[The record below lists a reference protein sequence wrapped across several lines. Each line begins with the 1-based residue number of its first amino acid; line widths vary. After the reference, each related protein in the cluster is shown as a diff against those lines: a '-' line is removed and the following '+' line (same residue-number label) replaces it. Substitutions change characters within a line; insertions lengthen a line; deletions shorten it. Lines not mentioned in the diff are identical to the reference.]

1 MKVLNIK
8 ISALPPENNSFW
20 MKLLLY
26 LCIPF
31 LLIFGI
37 LLLIGWGIYSGISS
51 IISAVKE
58 DFFGIKDK
66 TNVKTSKNILFEN
79 EQFKLKK
86 EDYLPD
92 KNSQEYKIFDDFCA
106 KSNKHL
112 DNDGYI
118 FYKLTDEKSATDL
131 NGAIISEFQED
142 IGNYIL
148 LQNLILEDN
157 QLKNQL
163 ISFNKNT
170 RKITVLAD
178 IKDFFWLE
186 FDSETKTINGYNH
199 KEQIEIAISE

>member
-1 MKVLNIK
+1 MKILNIK

-26 LCIPF
+26 LCVPF
-31 LLIFGI
+31 LFIFGI

-66 TNVKTSKNILFEN
+66 TNIKISKNILFEN

-92 KNSQEYKIFDDFCA
+92 ENSQEYKIFDDFCA
-106 KSNKHL
+106 KSNEYL
-112 DNDGYI
+112 DDGYI
-118 FYKLTDEKSATDL
+118 FYRLTDEKSATEL

-142 IGNYIL
+142 VGNYIL

-170 RKITVLAD
+170 GKITVLAD
-178 IKDFFWLE
+178 IKDFFWLD
-186 FDSETKTINGYNH
+186 FDSETKTINGYNN
-199 KEQIEIAISE
+199 KEQIEITISE

>member
-8 ISALPPENNSFW
+8 FSALPPENNSFW

-66 TNVKTSKNILFEN
+66 TNIKTSKNILFEN

-92 KNSQEYKIFDDFCA
+92 ENSQEYKIFNDFCA
-106 KSNKHL
+106 KSNEYL
-112 DNDGYI
+112 DDGYI

-163 ISFNKNT
+163 ISFNKT
-170 RKITVLAD
+170 LGKSR
-178 IKDFFWLE
+178 FWLT
-186 FDSETKTINGYNH
+186 SKTFFG
-199 KEQIEIAISE
+199 

>member
-1 MKVLNIK
+1 
-8 ISALPPENNSFW
+8 

-31 LLIFGI
+31 LFIFGI

-66 TNVKTSKNILFEN
+66 TNIKTSKNILFEN

-86 EDYLPD
+86 EDYFPD
-92 KNSQEYKIFDDFCA
+92 ENSQDYKIFNDFCA
-106 KSNKHL
+106 KLNEHFN

-148 LQNLILEDN
+148 LQSLILEDN

-163 ISFNKNT
+163 ISFDKNT
-170 RKITVLAD
+170 GKIMVLAD
-178 IKDFFWLE
+178 IKDFFWLD
-186 FDSETKTINGYNH
+186 FDSETKIINGYNN

>member
-1 MKVLNIK
+1 
-8 ISALPPENNSFW
+8 

-66 TNVKTSKNILFEN
+66 TNIKTSKNILFEN

-86 EDYLPD
+86 EDYFPD
-92 KNSQEYKIFDDFCA
+92 ENSQEYKIFDDFCA
-106 KSNKHL
+106 KSNEYL
-112 DNDGYI
+112 DDGYL
-118 FYKLTDEKSATDL
+118 FYKLTDKKSATDL
-131 NGAIISEFQED
+131 NRAIISEFQED
-142 IGNYIL
+142 LGDYIL

-163 ISFNKNT
+163 ISFDKNT
-170 RKITVLAD
+170 GKITVLTD
-178 IKDFFWLE
+178 IKDFFWLD
-186 FDSETKTINGYNH
+186 FDSETKIINGYNN

>member
-20 MKLLLY
+20 MRLLFY

-31 LLIFGI
+31 LFIFGI
-37 LLLIGWGIYSGISS
+37 LLLIGWGIYSGINS

-66 TNVKTSKNILFEN
+66 TNIKISKNILFEN

-92 KNSQEYKIFDDFCA
+92 ENSQEYKIFDDFCV
-106 KSNKHL
+106 KSNEYL
-112 DNDGYI
+112 DDGYL
-118 FYKLTDEKSATDL
+118 FYKLTDEKSTTDL

-170 RKITVLAD
+170 GEITVLAD
-178 IKDFFWLE
+178 IKDFFWLD
-186 FDSETKTINGYNH
+186 FDSETKTINGYNN
-199 KEQIEIAISE
+199 KEQIEITISE

>member
-8 ISALPPENNSFW
+8 ISALSPENNSFW
-20 MKLLLY
+20 MKLLFC

-31 LLIFGI
+31 LFIFVI
-37 LLLIGWGIYSGISS
+37 LLLIGWEIYSGISS

-66 TNVKTSKNILFEN
+66 TNIKTSKNILFEN

-92 KNSQEYKIFDDFCA
+92 ENSQEYKIFNDFCV
-106 KSNKHL
+106 KSNEYL
-112 DNDGYI
+112 DDDYI

-157 QLKNQL
+157 RLKNQL
-163 ISFNKNT
+163 ISFDKNT
-170 RKITVLAD
+170 GKITVLTD
-178 IKDFFWLE
+178 IKDFFWLD
-186 FDSETKTINGYNH
+186 FDSETKIINGYNN

>member
-31 LLIFGI
+31 LFIFGI

-66 TNVKTSKNILFEN
+66 TNIKPSKNILFEN
-79 EQFKLKK
+79 EHFTLKK

-92 KNSQEYKIFDDFCA
+92 ENSKEYKIFDDFCV
-106 KSNKHL
+106 KSNEYL
-112 DNDGYI
+112 DDGYL
-118 FYKLTDEKSATDL
+118 FYKLTDEKSATEL

-163 ISFNKNT
+163 ISFDKNT
-170 RKITVLAD
+170 GKITVLAD
-178 IKDFFWLE
+178 IKDFFWLD
-186 FDSETKTINGYNH
+186 FDSETKTINGYNN

>member
-20 MKLLLY
+20 MRLLFY

-31 LLIFGI
+31 LFIFGI

-66 TNVKTSKNILFEN
+66 TNIKISKNILFEN

-92 KNSQEYKIFDDFCA
+92 ENSQEYKIFDDFCV
-106 KSNKHL
+106 KSNEYL
-112 DNDGYI
+112 DDGYI

-131 NGAIISEFQED
+131 NGAIISEFQEN

-163 ISFNKNT
+163 ISFDKNT
-170 RKITVLAD
+170 GKMRVLAD

-186 FDSETKTINGYNH
+186 FDSETKTINGYNN

>member
-1 MKVLNIK
+1 MNLCRILMKPLKKNELNSSYSKEGLFQLTGNKKFNPQLPFSRQDFITNK
-8 ISALPPENNSFW
+8 PKKQQGMSISGFQP
-20 MKLLLY
+20 KLQ
-26 LCIPF
+26 
-31 LLIFGI
+31 LII
-37 LLLIGWGIYSGISS
+37 
-51 IISAVKE
+51 
-58 DFFGIKDK
+58 
-66 TNVKTSKNILFEN
+66 EN

-92 KNSQEYKIFDDFCA
+92 ENSQEYKIFDDFCA
-106 KSNKHL
+106 KSNEHL
-112 DNDGYI
+112 DDDGYI

-170 RKITVLAD
+170 GKIKVLAD
-178 IKDFFWLE
+178 IKDFFWLD
-186 FDSETKTINGYNH
+186 FDSETKTINGYNN
-199 KEQIEIAISE
+199 KEQIEITISE

>member
-1 MKVLNIK
+1 
-8 ISALPPENNSFW
+8 
-20 MKLLLY
+20 MKLLFC

-31 LLIFGI
+31 LFIFVI
-37 LLLIGWGIYSGISS
+37 LLLIGWEIYSGISS

-66 TNVKTSKNILFEN
+66 TNIKTSKNILFEN

-112 DNDGYI
+112 DDDGYI

-186 FDSETKTINGYNH
+186 FDSETKTINGYNN

>member
-1 MKVLNIK
+1 
-8 ISALPPENNSFW
+8 
-20 MKLLLY
+20 MKLLFC

-31 LLIFGI
+31 LFIFVI
-37 LLLIGWGIYSGISS
+37 LLLIGWEIYSGISS

-58 DFFGIKDK
+58 DFFGNKDK
-66 TNVKTSKNILFEN
+66 TNIKTSKNILFEN

-92 KNSQEYKIFDDFCA
+92 ENSQEYKIFNDFCV
-106 KSNKHL
+106 KSNEYL
-112 DNDGYI
+112 DDDYI

-157 QLKNQL
+157 RLKNQL
-163 ISFNKNT
+163 ISFDKNT
-170 RKITVLAD
+170 GKITVLTD
-178 IKDFFWLE
+178 IKNFFWLD
-186 FDSETKTINGYNH
+186 FDSETKIINGYNN

>member
-8 ISALPPENNSFW
+8 ISALSPENNSFW
-20 MKLLLY
+20 MKLLFC

-31 LLIFGI
+31 LFIFVI
-37 LLLIGWGIYSGISS
+37 LLLIGWEIYSGISS

-66 TNVKTSKNILFEN
+66 TNIKTSKNILFEN

-92 KNSQEYKIFDDFCA
+92 ENSQEYKIFNDFCV
-106 KSNKHL
+106 KSNEYL
-112 DNDGYI
+112 DDDYI

-163 ISFNKNT
+163 ISFDKNT
-170 RKITVLAD
+170 GKITVLAD
-178 IKDFFWLE
+178 IKDFFWLD
-186 FDSETKTINGYNH
+186 FDSETKIINGYNN
-199 KEQIEIAISE
+199 KELIEIAILE

>member
-20 MKLLLY
+20 MKLLLF

-31 LLIFGI
+31 LFIFAI

-58 DFFGIKDK
+58 DFFEIKDK
-66 TNVKTSKNILFEN
+66 TNIKTSKNILFEN

-92 KNSQEYKIFDDFCA
+92 ENSQEYKIFDDFCA
-106 KSNKHL
+106 KSNEYL
-112 DNDGYI
+112 DDGYI

-148 LQNLILEDN
+148 LQNLILENN

-170 RKITVLAD
+170 GKITVLAD

-186 FDSETKTINGYNH
+186 FDSETKTINGYNN
-199 KEQIEIAISE
+199 KEQIKITISE

>member
-1 MKVLNIK
+1 LKVLNIK
-8 ISALPPENNSFW
+8 ISALSPENNSFW
-20 MKLLLY
+20 MKLLFC

-31 LLIFGI
+31 LFIFVI
-37 LLLIGWGIYSGISS
+37 LLLIGWEIYSGISS

-66 TNVKTSKNILFEN
+66 TNIKTSKNILFEN

-92 KNSQEYKIFDDFCA
+92 ENSQEYKIFNDFCA
-106 KSNKHL
+106 KSNEYL
-112 DNDGYI
+112 DDGYL
-118 FYKLTDEKSATDL
+118 FYKLTDKKSATDL

-170 RKITVLAD
+170 GKITVLTD
-178 IKDFFWLE
+178 IKDFFWLD
-186 FDSETKTINGYNH
+186 FDSETKIINGYNNE
-199 KEQIEIAISE
+199 EQIEIAISE

>member
-8 ISALPPENNSFW
+8 ISTLPPENNSFW

-26 LCIPF
+26 LCVPF
-31 LLIFGI
+31 LFIFGI
-37 LLLIGWGIYSGISS
+37 LLLIGWGIYSGINS

-58 DFFGIKDK
+58 DFFGIKGK
-66 TNVKTSKNILFEN
+66 TNIKTSKNILFEN
-79 EQFKLKK
+79 EHFKLKK

-92 KNSQEYKIFDDFCA
+92 ENSQEYKIFNDFCV
-106 KSNKHL
+106 KSNEYL
-112 DNDGYI
+112 DDGYL
-118 FYKLTDEKSATDL
+118 FYKLTDEKSATEL

-163 ISFNKNT
+163 ISFDKDT
-170 RKITVLAD
+170 GKITVLAD

-186 FDSETKTINGYNH
+186 FDSETKTINGYNN
-199 KEQIEIAISE
+199 KEQIEILLSLR

>member
-1 MKVLNIK
+1 
-8 ISALPPENNSFW
+8 
-20 MKLLLY
+20 MKLLLF

-31 LLIFGI
+31 LLIFVI

-66 TNVKTSKNILFEN
+66 TNIKTSKNILFEN

-92 KNSQEYKIFDDFCA
+92 ENSQEYKIFNDFCA
-106 KSNKHL
+106 KSNEYL
-112 DNDGYI
+112 DDDYI

-157 QLKNQL
+157 RLKNQL
-163 ISFNKNT
+163 ISFDKNT
-170 RKITVLAD
+170 GKITVLTD
-178 IKDFFWLE
+178 IKDFFWLD
-186 FDSETKTINGYNH
+186 FDSETKIINGYNNE
-199 KEQIEIAISE
+199 EQIKIAISE

>member
-1 MKVLNIK
+1 
-8 ISALPPENNSFW
+8 
-20 MKLLLY
+20 MKLLLF

-31 LLIFGI
+31 LFIFAI
-37 LLLIGWGIYSGISS
+37 LLLIGWGIYSGINS

-66 TNVKTSKNILFEN
+66 TNIKTSKNILFEN

-86 EDYLPD
+86 ENYLPD
-92 KNSQEYKIFDDFCA
+92 ENSQEYKIFNDFCA
-106 KSNKHL
+106 KSNEYL
-112 DNDGYI
+112 DDGYL
-118 FYKLTDEKSATDL
+118 FYKLTDEKSATEL

-142 IGNYIL
+142 VGNYIL

-170 RKITVLAD
+170 GKITVLAD
-178 IKDFFWLE
+178 IKDFFWLD
-186 FDSETKTINGYNH
+186 FDSETKTINGYNN

>member
-20 MKLLLY
+20 MKLLLF

-31 LLIFGI
+31 LLIFVI

-66 TNVKTSKNILFEN
+66 TNIKTSKNILFEN
-79 EQFKLKK
+79 EQFKLIK

-92 KNSQEYKIFDDFCA
+92 ENSQEYKIFNDFCV
-106 KSNKHL
+106 KSNEYL
-112 DNDGYI
+112 DDGYI

-157 QLKNQL
+157 QL

-170 RKITVLAD
+170 GKITVLAD
-178 IKDFFWLE
+178 IKDFFWLD
-186 FDSETKTINGYNH
+186 FDSETKIINGYNN
-199 KEQIEIAISE
+199 KEQIEIVISE

>member
-1 MKVLNIK
+1 MKILNIK

-20 MKLLLY
+20 MKLLLH
-26 LCIPF
+26 LCVPF
-31 LLIFGI
+31 LFIFGI

-66 TNVKTSKNILFEN
+66 TNIKTSKNILFEN
-79 EQFKLKK
+79 EHFKLKK

-92 KNSQEYKIFDDFCA
+92 ENSQEYKIFNDFCV
-106 KSNKHL
+106 KSNEYL
-112 DNDGYI
+112 DDGYL
-118 FYKLTDEKSATDL
+118 FYKLTDEKSTTDL

-163 ISFNKNT
+163 YLS
-170 RKITVLAD
+170 
-178 IKDFFWLE
+178 IKTLGKSRFWLIL
-186 FDSETKTINGYNH
+186 KTFSG
-199 KEQIEIAISE
+199 

>member
-1 MKVLNIK
+1 MKILNIK

-58 DFFGIKDK
+58 DFFRIKDK
-66 TNVKTSKNILFEN
+66 TNIKISKNILFEN

-92 KNSQEYKIFDDFCA
+92 ENSQEYKIFDDFCA
-106 KSNKHL
+106 KSNEYL
-112 DNDGYI
+112 DDGYV

-163 ISFNKNT
+163 ISFDKNT
-170 RKITVLAD
+170 GKITVLAD
-178 IKDFFWLE
+178 IKDFFWLD
-186 FDSETKTINGYNH
+186 FDSETKTINGYNN

>member
-1 MKVLNIK
+1 LTVLNIK

-26 LCIPF
+26 LCTPF
-31 LLIFGI
+31 LFIFVI

-58 DFFGIKDK
+58 DFFGIKGK
-66 TNVKTSKNILFEN
+66 TNIKTSKNILFEN

-92 KNSQEYKIFDDFCA
+92 ENSQEYKIFNDFCA
-106 KSNKHL
+106 KSNEYL
-112 DNDGYI
+112 DDGYL
-118 FYKLTDEKSATDL
+118 FYKLTDKKSATDL

-170 RKITVLAD
+170 GKITVLTD
-178 IKDFFWLE
+178 IKDFFWLD
-186 FDSETKTINGYNH
+186 FDSETKIINGYNNE
-199 KEQIEIAISE
+199 EQIEIAISE

>member
-37 LLLIGWGIYSGISS
+37 LFLIGWGIYSGINS

-66 TNVKTSKNILFEN
+66 TNIKASKNILFEN

-92 KNSQEYKIFDDFCA
+92 ENSQEYKIFDDFCA
-106 KSNKHL
+106 QSNEYL
-112 DNDGYI
+112 DDGYI

-170 RKITVLAD
+170 GKITVLAD

-186 FDSETKTINGYNH
+186 FDSETKTINGYNN

>member
-1 MKVLNIK
+1 
-8 ISALPPENNSFW
+8 
-20 MKLLLY
+20 MKLLLF

-31 LLIFGI
+31 LFIFAI

-66 TNVKTSKNILFEN
+66 TNIKTSKNILFGN

-86 EDYLPD
+86 EDYLPHE
-92 KNSQEYKIFDDFCA
+92 NSQEYKIFDDFCA
-106 KSNKHL
+106 KSNEHL
-112 DNDGYI
+112 NDDDGYI

-142 IGNYIL
+142 VGNYIL

-170 RKITVLAD
+170 GKIIVLAD
-178 IKDFFWLE
+178 IKDFFWLD
-186 FDSETKTINGYNH
+186 FDSETKTINGYNN
-199 KEQIEIAISE
+199 KEQIEITISE

>member
-1 MKVLNIK
+1 LKVLNIK

-20 MKLLLY
+20 MRLLFY

-31 LLIFGI
+31 LFIFGI

-66 TNVKTSKNILFEN
+66 TNIKISKNILFEN

-92 KNSQEYKIFDDFCA
+92 ENSQEYKIFDDFCV
-106 KSNKHL
+106 KSNEYL
-112 DNDGYI
+112 DDGYI

-131 NGAIISEFQED
+131 NGAIISEFQEN

-163 ISFNKNT
+163 ISFDKNT
-170 RKITVLAD
+170 GKMRVLAD

-186 FDSETKTINGYNH
+186 FDSETKTINGYNN

>member
-1 MKVLNIK
+1 MKILNIK

-20 MKLLLY
+20 MKLLFY

-51 IISAVKE
+51 IISTVKE

-66 TNVKTSKNILFEN
+66 TNIKTSKNILFEN

-92 KNSQEYKIFDDFCA
+92 ENSQEYKIFNDFCA
-106 KSNKHL
+106 RSNEHL
-112 DNDGYI
+112 DDGYL
-118 FYKLTDEKSATDL
+118 FYKLTDKKSATDL

-163 ISFNKNT
+163 IFFDKNT
-170 RKITVLAD
+170 GKITVLAD
-178 IKDFFWLE
+178 IKDFFWLD
-186 FDSETKTINGYNH
+186 FDSETRTNRNRH
-199 KEQIEIAISE
+199 FRMNCLLLN

>member
-31 LLIFGI
+31 LLIFVI

-58 DFFGIKDK
+58 DFFGIKDN
-66 TNVKTSKNILFEN
+66 TNIKTSKNILFEN

-92 KNSQEYKIFDDFCA
+92 ENSQEYKIFDDFCA
-106 KSNKHL
+106 KSNEYL
-112 DNDGYI
+112 DDGYL

-142 IGNYIL
+142 IDNYIL

-170 RKITVLAD
+170 GKITVLTD
-178 IKDFFWLE
+178 IKDFFWLD
-186 FDSETKTINGYNH
+186 FDSETKIINGYNN

>member
-31 LLIFGI
+31 LFIFGI

-66 TNVKTSKNILFEN
+66 TNIKTSKNILFEN
-79 EQFKLKK
+79 EHFKLKK

-92 KNSQEYKIFDDFCA
+92 ENSQEYKIFNDFCV
-106 KSNKHL
+106 KSNEYL
-112 DNDGYI
+112 DDGYL
-118 FYKLTDEKSATDL
+118 FYKLTDEKSTTDL

-163 ISFNKNT
+163 YLS
-170 RKITVLAD
+170 
-178 IKDFFWLE
+178 IKTLGKSRFWLIL
-186 FDSETKTINGYNH
+186 KTFSG
-199 KEQIEIAISE
+199 

>member
-1 MKVLNIK
+1 MTVLNIK

-20 MKLLLY
+20 MKLILY

-58 DFFGIKDK
+58 DFFGIKDN
-66 TNVKTSKNILFEN
+66 TNIKTSKNILFEN

-92 KNSQEYKIFDDFCA
+92 ENSQEYKIFDDFCA
-106 KSNKHL
+106 KSNEYL
-112 DNDGYI
+112 DDGYI

-142 IGNYIL
+142 VGNYIL

-170 RKITVLAD
+170 GKITVLAD
-178 IKDFFWLE
+178 IKDFFWLD
-186 FDSETKTINGYNH
+186 FDSETKTINGYNN
-199 KEQIEIAISE
+199 KEQIEITISE

>member
-8 ISALPPENNSFW
+8 ISALSPENNSFW
-20 MKLLLY
+20 MKLLFC

-31 LLIFGI
+31 LFIFVI
-37 LLLIGWGIYSGISS
+37 LLLIGWEIYSGISS

-66 TNVKTSKNILFEN
+66 TNIKTSKNILFEN

-92 KNSQEYKIFDDFCA
+92 ENSQEYKIFNDFCV
-106 KSNKHL
+106 KSNEYL
-112 DNDGYI
+112 DDDYI

-157 QLKNQL
+157 RLKNQL
-163 ISFNKNT
+163 ISFDKNT
-170 RKITVLAD
+170 GKITVLTD
-178 IKDFFWLE
+178 IKNFFWLD
-186 FDSETKTINGYNH
+186 FDSETKIINGYNN

>member
-1 MKVLNIK
+1 
-8 ISALPPENNSFW
+8 
-20 MKLLLY
+20 MKLLLF

-31 LLIFGI
+31 LLIFVI

-66 TNVKTSKNILFEN
+66 TNIKTSKNILFEN

-92 KNSQEYKIFDDFCA
+92 ENSQEYKIFDDFCT
-106 KSNKHL
+106 KSNEYL
-112 DNDGYI
+112 DDGYI
-118 FYKLTDEKSATDL
+118 FYKLTDKKSATDL

-163 ISFNKNT
+163 YLS
-170 RKITVLAD
+170 
-178 IKDFFWLE
+178 IKTLGKSRFWLIL
-186 FDSETKTINGYNH
+186 KTFSG
-199 KEQIEIAISE
+199 

>member
-8 ISALPPENNSFW
+8 IFPLPTGKDSFW
-20 MKLLLY
+20 MKLLFY

-31 LLIFGI
+31 LLIFVI

-66 TNVKTSKNILFEN
+66 TNIKTSKNILFEN

-92 KNSQEYKIFDDFCA
+92 ENSQEYKIFDDFCA
-106 KSNKHL
+106 KSNEYL
-112 DNDGYI
+112 DDDYL
-118 FYKLTDEKSATDL
+118 FYRLTDEKSATEL
-131 NGAIISEFQED
+131 NGAIISEFQEYV
-142 IGNYIL
+142 GNYIL

-170 RKITVLAD
+170 GKITVLAD

-186 FDSETKTINGYNH
+186 YDSKTKTIKGYTN
-199 KEQIEIAISE
+199 KEQIEILLSLR

>member
-8 ISALPPENNSFW
+8 FSALPPENNSFW

-58 DFFGIKDK
+58 DFLGIKDK
-66 TNVKTSKNILFEN
+66 TNIKTSKNILFEN

-92 KNSQEYKIFDDFCA
+92 ENSQEYKIFNDFCA
-106 KSNKHL
+106 KSNEYL
-112 DNDGYI
+112 DDGYI

-163 ISFNKNT
+163 ISFDKKT
-170 RKITVLAD
+170 GKITVLAD
-178 IKDFFWLE
+178 IKDFFWLD
-186 FDSETKTINGYNH
+186 FDSETKTINGYNN
-199 KEQIEIAISE
+199 KEQIEITISE

>member
-1 MKVLNIK
+1 
-8 ISALPPENNSFW
+8 

-51 IISAVKE
+51 IISAAKE

-66 TNVKTSKNILFEN
+66 TNIKTSKNILFEN

-92 KNSQEYKIFDDFCA
+92 ENSQEYKIFDDFCA
-106 KSNKHL
+106 KSNEYL
-112 DNDGYI
+112 DDGYL
-118 FYKLTDEKSATDL
+118 FYKLTDKKSATDL

-142 IGNYIL
+142 IDNYIL

-170 RKITVLAD
+170 GKITVLAD
-178 IKDFFWLE
+178 IKDFFWLD
-186 FDSETKTINGYNH
+186 FDSETKTINGYNN